1 MRLGGKGQRHK
12 RWLGTNSSP
21 HFPLSLQFAVWTY
34 IVFERDMSA
43 AEMGAFDGS
52 RRSYSVHAEM
62 AEILTKRISS
72 DQIPKRW
79 QKEHGLRLHHVL
91 RLNAF
96 CVAIVKSDE
105 VSV

>member
-43 AEMGAFDGS
+43 AEMAK
-52 RRSYSVHAEM
+52 
-62 AEILTKRISS
+62 ILAKRIPS

-79 QKEHGLRLHHVL
+79 QNEHGLRLHHVL

-96 CVAIVKSDE
+96 CVSIVKSDE